1 MSLTEHIGRL
11 CVKLAGRDAGRYGV
25 IVSVIDKNY
34 VVVTGPPSVTGL
46 RRRRVNIAHL
56 ELTPYKIP
64 VQADASDEEVAKAL
78 EENGLREKLA
88 KGLRI

>member
-1 MSLTEHIGRL
+1 M
-11 CVKLAGRDAGRYGV
+11 